1 MQITHVLGGCR
12 ANTGLSPCY
21 AASFPIILHI
31 QNARIS
37 TRYGNSAGQ
46 FKSII
51 CHIPLE
57 TISILETYQTN
68 KIAVTGNPAT
78 HTAYDS

>member
-1 MQITHVLGGCR
+1 MFSEGAVQTRNRLLV
-12 ANTGLSPCY
+12 
-21 AASFPIILHI
+21 IILYI

-46 FKSII
+46 FNSII
-51 CHIPLE
+51 PLQVE

-68 KIAVTGNPAT
+68 KIAVTSNPAT

>member
-12 ANTGLSPCY
+12 ANTGPSPCY

-46 FKSII
+46 FNSI
-51 CHIPLE
+51 IPLE

>member
-1 MQITHVLGGCR
+1 MQTTHVLGGCS
-12 ANTGLSPCY
+12 ANTGQSPCY

-46 FKSII
+46 FNSI
-51 CHIPLE
+51 IPLE